1 MTRTDILKRAS
12 GIVGGERVN
21 EYGEPEDNFRI
32 IARLWSAY
40 LGIDISSV
48 DVSMLMVLFKA
59 ARVKTGIGTD
69 DSFVDIA
76 GYAACGGEISSAE
89 KELDLELHD
98 ISERHKAVIEN
109 FAKSIDIPIADR
121 DAFERIVSVASSEI
135 AKFGI
140 ARRSLMR
147 QLAGLPSTVEDNH
160 YGWTTMTGAELIT
173 REGKYWLRLPAAEK
187 IGSAENN
194 N

>member
-12 GIVGGERVN
+12 SIVGGERVN
-21 EYGEPEDNFRI
+21 KYGEPEDNFRI

-76 GYAACGGEISSAE
+76 GYAACGGEISSME
-89 KELDLELHD
+89 KELDNELCD
-98 ISERHKAVIEN
+98 ISERHEAVIGN
-109 FAKSIDIPIADR
+109 FARSIDIPIADR

-135 AKFGI
+135 NKFGI
-140 ARRSLMR
+140 ARRSFMR
-147 QLAGLPSTVEDNH
+147 QLAGLPSTVEDNY
-160 YGWTTMTGAELIT
+160 YGWTSMTRAELIT

>member
-12 GIVGGERVN
+12 GIVGGERTN

-59 ARVKTGIGTD
+59 ARVKNGIGTD

-76 GYAACGGEISSAE
+76 GYAACGGEISSVE
-89 KELDLELHD
+89 KELDDVLCD
-98 ISERHKAVIEN
+98 MSERH
-109 FAKSIDIPIADR
+109 
-121 DAFERIVSVASSEI
+121 
-135 AKFGI
+135 
-140 ARRSLMR
+140 
-147 QLAGLPSTVEDNH
+147 
-160 YGWTTMTGAELIT
+160 
-173 REGKYWLRLPAAEK
+173 AEK
-187 IGSAENN
+187 FSSAENN